1 MRLSR
6 PPVAPPPPAA
16 GRPKV
21 DRPPPPYEIGL
32 IADTHGLMRPEALR
46 ALKGVSLLLHAGDV
60 GGPEILD
67 ALRAIAPVHAVR
79 GNTDADPWGKTLP
92 LSDTVETPAGRLH
105 LHHGHLPP
113 DIDFAAA
120 DIRIVVSGHTH
131 EPLIERRKDILYIN
145 PGSAGPRR
153 FKLPVTVARL
163 TIDDGIPAAR
173 LVTLL

>member
-32 IADTHGLMRPEALR
+32 IADTHGQLRPEALK
-46 ALKGVSLLLHAGDV
+46 ALKDVSLILHAGDV
-60 GGPEILD
+60 GGRDIVEKLVE
-67 ALRAIAPVHAVR
+67 IAPVHAVR
-79 GNTDADPWGKTLP
+79 GNTDTDAWGKTLP
-92 LSDTVETPAGRLH
+92 LFDTVESPAGRLY

-113 DIDFAAA
+113 ELDFASAG
-120 DIRIVVSGHTH
+120 IRIVVSGHTH
-131 EPLIERRKDILYIN
+131 EPLIERRKEILYIN

-163 TIDDGIPAAR
+163 VIVDGVPEAR
-173 LVTLL
+173 LVTLM